1 MAWILVILSIGAG
14 LAGAGLAYVLGA
26 AAIGAFWIAGLE
38 RFLVAL
44 PQHLFGEV
52 DSFTFL
58 AMPLFILAGE
68 LMTRGGITRALV
80 DVTLILAGKLP
91 SGLGHVNVAASV
103 FLSGISGSGVA
114 DAAALARTFI

>member
-1 MAWILVILSIGAG
+1 MAWLLLAIAAVATA
-14 LAGAGLAYVLGA
+14 AGAGLAYVLGT
-26 AAIGAFWIAGLE
+26 AAIGAFWLSGLE

-68 LMTRGGITRALV
+68 LMTRGGITRALI
-80 DVTLILAGKLP
+80 DVALILAGKLP
-91 SGLGHVNVAASV
+91 GGLGHVNIA
-103 FLSGISGSGVA
+103 
-114 DAAALARTFI
+114 